1 MKEKQQNKPDDKI
14 NYFKELILTFSNK
27 KSFFSS
33 KRIERFIVFNVFLVL
48 TVIYVVKKIDD
59 LDSFGFIQIV
69 GLWLAYGGYNSLMN
83 LRDRKFEAGI
93 TQPPNEEEN
102 PG

>member
-1 MKEKQQNKPDDKI
+1 MVKKKSNNSSENV
-14 NYFKELILTFSNK
+14 NYFKELVLTFSNK

-48 TVIYVVKKIDD
+48 TVIYVVKNIDD

-69 GLWLAYGGYNSLMN
+69 GLWLAYGGYNSMMN
-83 LRDRKFEAGI
+83 LRDRKFEANLPA
-93 TQPPNEEEN
+93 PPPEEGEQN
-102 PG
+102 

>member
-1 MKEKQQNKPDDKI
+1 MVKKKSNNSSENI

-48 TVIYVVKKIDD
+48 TVIYVVRNIED

-83 LRDRKFEAGI
+83 LKDRKFEAGI
-93 TQPPNEEEN
+93 TPPPNEEEN

>member
-1 MKEKQQNKPDDKI
+1 MVKKKSNNSSENI

-48 TVIYVVKKIDD
+48 TVIYVVRNIED

-93 TQPPNEEEN
+93 TPPPTEEEN

>member
-1 MKEKQQNKPDDKI
+1 MVKKKSNNSSENI

-48 TVIYVVKKIDD
+48 TVIYVVRNIED

-93 TQPPNEEEN
+93 TPPPTEEEN
-102 PG
+102 TG

>member
-1 MKEKQQNKPDDKI
+1 MVKKKSNNSSENI
-14 NYFKELILTFSNK
+14 NYLKELILTFSNK

-48 TVIYVVKKIDD
+48 TVIYVVRNIED

-83 LRDRKFEAGI
+83 LKDRKFEAGG
-93 TQPPNEEEN
+93 TPPPNEEEN

>member
-1 MKEKQQNKPDDKI
+1 MSKKETTKPDEKI

-33 KRIERFIVFNVFLVL
+33 KRIERFIAFNVFLVL
-48 TVIYVVKKIDD
+48 SVIYIVKNIDD
-59 LDSFGFIQIV
+59 LDSLGFIQIV

-83 LRDRKFEAGI
+83 LRDRKFEAGLPS
-93 TQPPNEEEN
+93 PPTEEGEQN
-102 PG
+102 

>member
-1 MKEKQQNKPDDKI
+1 MVKKKSNNSSENI

-48 TVIYVVKKIDD
+48 TVIYVVRNIED

-83 LRDRKFEAGI
+83 LKDRKFEAGI
-93 TQPPNEEEN
+93 TPPPTEEEN

>member
-48 TVIYVVKKIDD
+48 TVVYVVRNIED

-83 LRDRKFEAGI
+83 LRDRKFEAI
-93 TQPPNEEEN
+93 TPPPPSDQEHI
-102 PG
+102 G

>member
-1 MKEKQQNKPDDKI
+1 MVKKKSNNSSENI
-14 NYFKELILTFSNK
+14 NYFKELILTFS
-27 KSFFSS
+27 SS

-48 TVIYVVKKIDD
+48 TVIYVVKNIDD

-83 LRDRKFEAGI
+83 LRDRKFEANLP
-93 TQPPNEEEN
+93 TPPPEESEPN
-102 PG
+102 

>member
-1 MKEKQQNKPDDKI
+1 MVKKKSNNSSENI

-48 TVIYVVKKIDD
+48 TVIYVVKNIDD
-59 LDSFGFIQIV
+59 LDSFGFV
-69 GLWLAYGGYNSLMN
+69 LA
-83 LRDRKFEAGI
+83 
-93 TQPPNEEEN
+93 
-102 PG
+102 

>member
-48 TVIYVVKKIDD
+48 TVMYVVKNIDD

-93 TQPPNEEEN
+93 TPPPTEEEN

>member
-1 MKEKQQNKPDDKI
+1 MKGKQQTEPDDKI

-48 TVIYVVKKIDD
+48 TVMYVVKNIDD

-83 LRDRKFEAGI
+83 LKDRKFEAGG
-93 TQPPNEEEN
+93 TPPPNEEEN

>member
-1 MKEKQQNKPDDKI
+1 MVKKKSNNSSENI
-14 NYFKELILTFSNK
+14 NYYKELILTFSNK

-48 TVIYVVKKIDD
+48 TVIYVVRNIED

-93 TQPPNEEEN
+93 TPPPTEEEN

>member
-1 MKEKQQNKPDDKI
+1 MVRN
-14 NYFKELILTFSNK
+14 
-27 KSFFSS
+27 
-33 KRIERFIVFNVFLVL
+33 IE
-48 TVIYVVKKIDD
+48 D

-83 LRDRKFEAGI
+83 LKDRKFEAGG
-93 TQPPNEEEN
+93 TPPPNEEEN

>member
-1 MKEKQQNKPDDKI
+1 VVRN
-14 NYFKELILTFSNK
+14 
-27 KSFFSS
+27 
-33 KRIERFIVFNVFLVL
+33 IE
-48 TVIYVVKKIDD
+48 D

-83 LRDRKFEAGI
+83 LKDRKFEAGI
-93 TQPPNEEEN
+93 TPPPNEEEN

>member
-1 MKEKQQNKPDDKI
+1 MRKRQQNKPDDKI
-14 NYFKELILTFSNK
+14 NYLKELILTFSNK

-48 TVIYVVKKIDD
+48 TVIYVVRNIED

-83 LRDRKFEAGI
+83 LRDRKFEANLP
-93 TQPPNEEEN
+93 TPPPEESEPN
-102 PG
+102 

>member
-1 MKEKQQNKPDDKI
+1 MKGKQQTEPNDKI

-48 TVIYVVKKIDD
+48 TVIYVVKNIDD

-93 TQPPNEEEN
+93 TPPPNEEEN

>member
-1 MKEKQQNKPDDKI
+1 MVKKKSNNSSENI
-14 NYFKELILTFSNK
+14 NYLKELILTFSNK

-48 TVIYVVKKIDD
+48 TVIYVVRNIED

-93 TQPPNEEEN
+93 TPPPAEEEN

>member
-1 MKEKQQNKPDDKI
+1 MKGKQQTEPDDKI

-48 TVIYVVKKIDD
+48 TVMYVVKNIDD

-93 TQPPNEEEN
+93 TPPPAEEEN

>member
-1 MKEKQQNKPDDKI
+1 MVKKKSNNSSENI

-48 TVIYVVKKIDD
+48 TVIYVVKNIDD

-69 GLWLAYGGYNSLMN
+69 GLWIAYGGYNSLMN
-83 LRDRKFEAGI
+83 LRDRKFEANLP
-93 TQPPNEEEN
+93 TPPPEESEPN
-102 PG
+102 

>member
-1 MKEKQQNKPDDKI
+1 MVKKKSNNSSENI

-48 TVIYVVKKIDD
+48 TVIYVVRNIED
-59 LDSFGFIQIV
+59 LDSFAFIQIV

-83 LRDRKFEAGI
+83 LKDRKFEAGI
-93 TQPPNEEEN
+93 TPPPTEEEN

>member
-1 MKEKQQNKPDDKI
+1 MVKKKSNNSSENI

-48 TVIYVVKKIDD
+48 TVIYVVRNIED

-83 LRDRKFEAGI
+83 LKDRKFEAGI
-93 TQPPNEEEN
+93 TAPPTEEEN